1 MPNGKEKAEQ
11 VKEQK
16 WSPAPGVELI
26 ITAVELVPRQKR
38 RYQIYVNEEQA
49 FTVHEDVMVKYRLLK
64 GSTIDHEELLPIMV
78 ADELQQAY
86 VQSIRYLGRK
96 PRTSHEIQQQ
106 LTQKGFEAELIERII
121 LRLMD
126 ERLIDDNLYAK
137 QWMDQRVRNHKKGRL
152 MIKHELRQKGID
164 KSDIAQ
170 AMEELNTEDEQESAY
185 RVGLRKWQ
193 NTKGERYERKRK
205 VVAFLMRRGF
215 PSHVVRNAVQRI
227 MEQQANDESNG
238 YDEETFEEDFYD

>member
-1 MPNGKEKAEQ
+1 MSNDKDESEQ

-16 WSPAPGVELI
+16 WKPAPGAELM
-26 ITAVELVPRQKR
+26 ITAVELVPRKKR
-38 RYQIYVNEEQA
+38 RYQIYVNGEQA

-64 GSTIDHEELLPIMV
+64 GATIDYEDLFPIMV

-96 PRTSHEIQQQ
+96 PRTSHEVQQQ
-106 LTQKGFEAELIERII
+106 LTQKGYDAELIERVIQ
-121 LRLMD
+121 RLID

-137 QWMDQRVRNHKKGRL
+137 QWTDQRVRNHKKGRL
-152 MIKHELRQKGID
+152 MIKHELLQKGID

-170 AMEELNTEDEQESAY
+170 AMEELNAEDEQESAY

-193 NTKGERYERKRK
+193 STKGERYERKRK
-205 VVAFLMRRGF
+205 VAAFLMRRGF

-227 MEQQANDESNG
+227 SDQQQDEEYDG
-238 YDEETFEEDFYD
+238 DEETYEEEYYD

>member
-1 MPNGKEKAEQ
+1 MPREKENDDQ

-16 WSPAPGVELI
+16 WAPAPGVELM
-26 ITAVELVPRQKR
+26 ITAVELVPRKKR
-38 RYQIYVNEEQA
+38 RYQIFVNGEPA
-49 FTVHEDVMVKYRLLK
+49 FTVHEDIMVKYRLLK

-106 LTQKGFEAELIERII
+106 LTQKGFEAELIERVIQR
-121 LRLMD
+121 LRD

-137 QWMDQRVRNHKKGRL
+137 QWTDQRVRNHKKGRL
-152 MIKHELRQKGID
+152 MIKHELQQKGID

-170 AMEELNTEDEQESAY
+170 AMEELNVEDEQESAY

-193 NTKGERYERKRK
+193 STKGERYERKRK
-205 VVAFLMRRGF
+205 VAAFLMRRGF

-227 MEQQANDESNG
+227 MEQQEDDDG
-238 YDEETFEEDFYD
+238 YDGMEEAYEEEFYD